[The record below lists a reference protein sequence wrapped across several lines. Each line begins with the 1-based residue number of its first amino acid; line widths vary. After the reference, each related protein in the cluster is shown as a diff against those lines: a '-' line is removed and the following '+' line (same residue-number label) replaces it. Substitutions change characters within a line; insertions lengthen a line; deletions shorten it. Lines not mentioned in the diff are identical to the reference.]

1 MKSRHIV
8 FFLSLSCVVAL
19 ITMLTLILKNT
30 TPQIITPSWPL
41 LLLFFT
47 VTNILIYFM
56 AVKVKSKNDINKM
69 TNFQMLVT
77 IVKLVVC
84 LAIIATYSIM
94 FTETARAFVILFL
107 VYYLCFTFFETFVK
121 IKINN

>member
-1 MKSRHIV
+1 
-8 FFLSLSCVVAL
+8 
-19 ITMLTLILKNT
+19 
-30 TPQIITPSWPL
+30 
-41 LLLFFT
+41 
-47 VTNILIYFM
+47 M

>member
-1 MKSRHIV
+1 MKSKHSV